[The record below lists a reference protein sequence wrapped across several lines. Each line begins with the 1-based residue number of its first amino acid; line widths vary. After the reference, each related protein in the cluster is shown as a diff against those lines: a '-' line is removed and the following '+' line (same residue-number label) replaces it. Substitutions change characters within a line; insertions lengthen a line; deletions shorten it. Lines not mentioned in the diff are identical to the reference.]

1 MKNRQKDYFMT
12 RPRFIKL
19 TKVTSGTHD
28 IFCPDGP
35 IYINPEQIVHLCSIK
50 AVCVGV
56 GRSAITKIVFRNQET
71 LNVKESPEEIISNI
85 HEQKEQE

>member
-1 MKNRQKDYFMT
+1 MT

-19 TKVTSGTHD
+19 TKMTAGTHD
-28 IFCPDGP
+28 ISYPADP
-35 IYINPEQIVHLCSIK
+35 IYINPEHIVYLCSIK

-71 LNVKESPEEIISNI
+71 LNVKESPEEIIGNI